1 VVVKTHPSGR
11 AHLRPDGVSDTI
23 WITSPSHPGPLLTAA
38 RTVYTVTSQAGF
50 EALLRRRP
58 VRTFG
63 MPFYAGWGLTGDDLA
78 APDRR
83 GKASLPGLVHAALV
97 AYPTY
102 ADPASGRLITPE
114 EAIDLVAPP
123 PPIADPSPR
132 PCLRPP
138 A

>member
-1 VVVKTHPSGR
+1 MRCPLDDLWRDLEFELANGDFQNDAGDDV
-11 AHLRPDGVSDTI
+11 GVLINWLDQGGKDI
-23 WITSPSHPGPLLTAA
+23 L
-38 RTVYTVTSQAGF
+38 
-50 EALLRRRP
+50 
-58 VRTFG
+58 
-63 MPFYAGWGLTGDDLA
+63 LTGDDLA